1 MGSILIQLYFFSQTS
16 HLRQELKQKQMKT
29 IFSLF
34 VVLLL
39 SSTQVAAWSPHRTP
53 HRFNNHRF
61 NTLKKTEIQAYS
73 LPKFF
78 GLSASHRLSH
88 KSAIA
93 FDFNPSQQSEYEIWW
108 FSFVGQD
115 RIRLRRTAIG
125 INYIRFVELKDTKW
139 SEFTYAFGARY
150 ANTRS
155 SYSAVNND
163 GFGKE
168 SLEENMYFHV
178 SGQFKKYRP
187 KHEWHLGLRMGYYK
201 VSTFNAP
208 TSTPYNWAGKGTF
221 SIDPSVTYLHTFTE
235 NSPISLSAE
244 LTAGFPFQ
252 ELTDRIIEE
261 GDTFRSVSTTKYTPF
276 TIAALLSLN
285 YQF

>member
-1 MGSILIQLYFFSQTS
+1 
-16 HLRQELKQKQMKT
+16 MKT
-29 IFSLF
+29 LFSLF

-73 LPKFF
+73 LPKLF
-78 GLSASHRLSH
+78 GLSASHRLSD

-93 FDFNPSQQSEYEIWW
+93 FDFNPNQTSEYDVW
-108 FSFVGQD
+108 SFPFADNDKQ
-115 RIRLRRTAIG
+115 RLRRTAIG
-125 INYIRFVELKDTKW
+125 INFIRLVKIENAKW

-150 ANTRS
+150 AKTRE
-155 SYSAVNND
+155 SYSPIKSSD
-163 GFGKE
+163 FGAE
-168 SLEENMYFHV
+168 SLEENMYYHV

-187 KHEWHLGLRMGYYK
+187 KHEWHLGLRMGYYMI
-201 VSTFNAP
+201 SSFNAP

-235 NSPISLSAE
+235 NSPISVSAE

-261 GDTFRSVSTTKYTPF
+261 GDSFRSVSTAKYTPI

>member
-1 MGSILIQLYFFSQTS
+1 
-16 HLRQELKQKQMKT
+16 MKT

-53 HRFNNHRF
+53 QRFTDHRF
-61 NTLKKTEIQAYS
+61 NTFQKTEIQAYS
-73 LPKFF
+73 LPKLF
-78 GLSASHRLSH
+78 GLSASHRLSD

-93 FDFNPSQQSEYEIWW
+93 FDFNPNQTSEYDVW
-108 FSFVGQD
+108 SFPFANNDKQ
-115 RIRLRRTAIG
+115 RLRRTAIG
-125 INYIRFVELKDTKW
+125 INYIRLVKIENAKW

-150 ANTRS
+150 AKTRE
-155 SYSAVNND
+155 SYSPIKSSD
-163 GFGKE
+163 FGAE
-168 SLEENMYFHV
+168 SLEENMYYHV

-187 KHEWHLGLRMGYYK
+187 KHEWHLGLRMGYYIIN
-201 VSTFNAP
+201 TFQSPAL
-208 TSTPYNWAGKGTF
+208 YQVNWAGKGTM
-221 SIDPSVTYLHTFTE
+221 SIDPSVTYLYTFTE

-252 ELTDRIIEE
+252 ELTDIDIDED
-261 GDTFRSVSTTKYTPF
+261 GPFRSVSTTKYTPF